1 MTSDRHFQG
10 YDKTTSEKVVVL
22 VVTAAV
28 ARINQAKVKGTNN
41 NNNNNNKS
49 NHQNYYH
56 CVGYYK
62 VRTLLD
68 SQSQFSS
75 VEFGSVGLGF
85 TVPIARWPMK

>member
-28 ARINQAKVKGTNN
+28 ARINQAKVKGTNK
-41 NNNNNNKS
+41 NNKS

-85 TVPIARWPMK
+85 TVPIPRWPMK

>member
-22 VVTAAV
+22 VVAAAV
-28 ARINQAKVKGTNN
+28 ARINQAKVKGT